1 MIACSSNK
9 MDFLPVCESI
19 CPFLHIEPVSEDFV
33 VVNEPLVSYFLRNIF
48 VSILKGIKG
57 MIELKFWQKKKER
70 RRRNHCIRDQPFF
83 SFGTSWPCKMALFT
97 ASSRPKQVTS

>member
-33 VVNEPLVSYFLRNIF
+33 VVNEPLGSYFLRNIF
-48 VSILKGIKG
+48 VSILKVIKG
-57 MIELKFWQKKKER
+57 MIELKFQQKKKKR
-70 RRRNHCIRDQPFF
+70 KKKPLHP
-83 SFGTSWPCKMALFT
+83 
-97 ASSRPKQVTS
+97 